1 MVDSGKQSGL
11 PYGRRTP
18 NLRLLLQ
25 KSGAARGL
33 SRYGSAVSTF
43 ELDSSGRR
51 KNHPAA
57 NYTTNR
63 SNRSSYNNWFYHT
76 PQIFRQNKV
85 WPLPRCILFLERFD
99 VGDGSNRDNLLRVN
113 LTNTSHV
120 RSQFPYVVRR
130 LVEATYKGVGPEV
143 VSLDVVKVRRIL
155 ERGVFPIQIFHPP
168 VFHQFQSDIQHTRIY
183 PRKHMKHKTNL
194 LIFGYP

>member
-1 MVDSGKQSGL
+1 MASRTAGERQTVGYFCRKAEPLGACLDMD
-11 PYGRRTP
+11 RRF
-18 NLRLLLQ
+18 Q
-25 KSGAARGL
+25 
-33 SRYGSAVSTF
+33 
-43 ELDSSGRR
+43 
-51 KNHPAA
+51 
-57 NYTTNR
+57 R
-63 SNRSSYNNWFYHT
+63 SNLTRAVEGKTTQPQTT
-76 PQIFRQNKV
+76 PQIVRIDHRTTIGFIIYHKSSDRTKFGRY
-85 WPLPRCILFLERFD
+85 LGEFFFLERFD

-130 LVEATYKGVGPEV
+130 LGEATYKGVGPEV

-168 VFHQFQSDIQHTRIY
+168 AFHQFQSDIQHTRIY